1 MLNLL
6 ETRASLILRLP
17 DAADLTAWDEFV
29 RVYSPLIYRVGRRQG
44 LQPADSEDL
53 VQDVLATV
61 ARKVEDWLQKTERGP
76 FRAWLFAIARNTS
89 INLLTRQR
97 SRTLAAGGET
107 SQQVLSDL
115 PASDDLETLFD
126 TEYRHELFRQAAV
139 QVRDSVTPKTW
150 MAFTETA
157 LRQRAVGDVAGEL
170 EMTEGAVYIA
180 RSRVMARLRAI
191 VQRFEEQ
198 EG

>member
-17 DAADLTAWDEFV
+17 DPADLTAWDEFV
-29 RVYSPLIYRVGRRQG
+29 RVYSPLIYRIGRRQG

-61 ARKVEDWLQKTERGP
+61 TRKVEDWLQKSERGP
-76 FRAWLFAIARNTS
+76 FRAWLFSIARNTA

-97 SRTLAAGGET
+97 SRTLAAGGDA
-107 SQQVLSDL
+107 SVQVLSG
-115 PASDDLETLFD
+115 LEAPDELESLFD
-126 TEYRHELFRQAAV
+126 SEYRHELFRHAAAE
-139 QVRDSVTPKTW
+139 VRGSVTSSTW
-150 MAFTETA
+150 TAFTETA
-157 LRQRAVGDVAGEL
+157 LRQRAVSYVASEL
-170 EMTEGAVYIA
+170 GMTEGAVYIA

-198 EG
+198 GR